1 MATRYLWL
9 IAIVFFLVGVLVSI
23 FTPFKIFLLFLPLV
37 FVPSF
42 FRRHKDDDQNNDPR

>member
-37 FVPSF
+37 FAPGF
-42 FRRHKDDDQNNDPR
+42 FRRRKDDDRDHDPR